1 MAAGTI
7 QVGDRVSYAE
17 DLNVAATFGDPP
29 STVVVGTVLA
39 DERTTKLSVPDAG
52 MVLVSWSRSFAGWV
66 YAEDLAVNDHE
77 EI

>member
-1 MAAGTI
+1 MPAGTI

-39 DERTTKLSVPDAG
+39 DEGSTKPDAG